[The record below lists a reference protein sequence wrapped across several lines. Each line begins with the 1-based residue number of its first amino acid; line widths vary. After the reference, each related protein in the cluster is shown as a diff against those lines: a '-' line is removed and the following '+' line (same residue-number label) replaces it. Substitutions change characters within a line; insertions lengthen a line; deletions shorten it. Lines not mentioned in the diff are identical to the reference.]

1 MFLNGIF
8 IRNLIKFCVKC
19 FRKIYFVNDWKFPF
33 SSNEFFRCNNSERKN
48 FSHPFSALQSLKIRL
63 LLKLFSFFPQYEPEK
78 GFLKDSNLQIL
89 FCNFVISHICSTYS
103 SCQKDSALLMME
115 MQCTVKEWAFII
127 HKKAHNITNTV
138 RPWDARLFWERKN
151 SCKLKIRAT
160 FVTY

>member
-1 MFLNGIF
+1 MIESFL
-8 IRNLIKFCVKC
+8 LVQT
-19 FRKIYFVNDWKFPF
+19 
-33 SSNEFFRCNNSERKN
+33 SFFRCNNSERKN

-78 GFLKDSNLQIL
+78 GFLKDSNFQIL

-127 HKKAHNITNTV
+127 WLKKAHNITNMQLANAV
-138 RPWDARLFWERKN
+138 HSEKMSIYDLAKGHH
-151 SCKLKIRAT
+151 KDHAT
-160 FVTY
+160 QM

>member
-1 MFLNGIF
+1 MFFNGIF

-19 FRKIYFVNDWKFPF
+19 FRKKYFVNDWKFPF
-33 SSNEFFRCNNSERKN
+33 SSTSFFRCNNSERKN

-115 MQCTVKEWAFII
+115 MQSTLHSERMGIYNLA
-127 HKKAHNITNTV
+127 KKSTQH
-138 RPWDARLFWERKN
+138 
-151 SCKLKIRAT
+151 
-160 FVTY
+160 Y